1 MDKTYIKVAGQWK
14 YLYRA
19 ADKTANTAA
28 IESVKAEACNILM
41 RQKKYLNNIVE
52 QDHQGVKKSR
62 NRCLDSSRF
71 GVLESLS
78 QASRPCT

>member
-52 QDHQGVKKSR
+52 QDH
-62 NRCLDSSRF
+62 
-71 GVLESLS
+71 
-78 QASRPCT
+78 

>member
-1 MDKTYIKVAGQWK
+1 MDGTYIKVAGQWK

-28 IESVKAEACNILM
+28 IESVKAEACDTLM
-41 RQKKYLNNIVE
+41 RQNKYRNSIVE
-52 QDHQGVKKSR
+52 QDHRGVKKSR
-62 NRCLDSSRF
+62 NQCLDSSRF